1 LSLPLQHHK
10 QHIDKLSKPMS
21 NSGIPS
27 RTPTLASNHSMSNIK
42 PTPSDQSHDVVTS
55 RRGSDHSSVPT
66 EKEKAVTATGK
77 PAGLQQGMVAP
88 LQLSRWRFWAIFISL
103 MISIFLFALGKSSHH
118 LMMSVLIGRRP
129 TYSGYCNSE
138 NHGSLQFSHRAF
150 LASFWVL
157 VSLSVLSVSMDLADI

>member
-1 LSLPLQHHK
+1 
-10 QHIDKLSKPMS
+10 MS
-21 NSGIPS
+21 NSSIPS
-27 RTPTLASNHSMSNIK
+27 RTPTLASNRSMSNIK
-42 PTPSDQSHDVVTS
+42 PTPSDQSHDVVTF

-66 EKEKAVTATGK
+66 EKEKAVTGATATGK

-129 TYSGYCNSE
+129 TYSGYCNPE
-138 NHGSLQFSHRAF
+138 DYGSLQFSHRAF

-157 VSLSVLSVSMDLADI
+157 VSLSVLSVSADQADM